1 MPNPPKSI
9 EQHKMEGTYRADRHG
24 DGVALLV
31 AGRPELED
39 LRDPPAHLPK
49 EAKGFWQS
57 TILKLVDVGIA
68 DKVDIPA
75 LEQLA
80 TQYARIR
87 FAQAVIAEDG
97 MFSRGSMGQIK
108 EHPAIKIEREAT
120 LLWFRLAQ
128 EYALTPVARTRL
140 GLAELHRRSIA
151 SEMDDKLGGDEVFDI
166 DGDFEDAEIVG

>member
-1 MPNPPKSI
+1 MPGPPPKPV
-9 EQHKMEGTYRADRHG
+9 EQKIR
-24 DGVALLV
+24 DGNPGKERLPEPLV
-31 AGRPELED
+31 VSGRPELED
-39 LRDPPAHLPK
+39 LRDPPSYLPR
-49 EAKGFWQS
+49 EAKRFWRD
-57 TILKLVDVGIA
+57 TVLKLVDVGIA

-87 FAQAVIAEDG
+87 FAQSVIAEEG
-97 MFSRGSMGQIK
+97 MFARGSVGQIK
-108 EHPAIKIEREAT
+108 EHPAVKIEREAT

-151 SEMDDKLGGDEVFDI
+151 TEMDDKLGDEEAFDA
-166 DGDFEDAEIVG
+166 DAEAFEDAEIVG